1 MIDYITDKI
10 NRLLKLKEQ
19 YKKLNEVKERYSQ
32 KEFNDFEDKNTIQ
45 NIEEE
50 VNRLYN
56 EMQIIYDEVINSIQ
70 NNSSDFIREKDDFN
84 NKLPNFVNKA
94 CIQNENI
101 KRPFLVAILYLDP
114 EMIYQEIIDNY
125 PLDDDLKDLV
135 RGYIYSQKQRINNN
149 LLLSDRSLVDL
160 LESVSGNNVLYQEK
174 PNEVLEHKCNKLSY
188 DVFRT
193 SIYTMLRQR
202 SVEDIVKCFASVSM
216 FSSNDITMIKNE
228 LFRIKQRLSIDS
240 QSLVLSSDF
249 ETYDLRPGVKLQSLT
264 GKKIKRF
271 DNDKGRQFVRTMDDM
286 ILEDYPVEDVEDLIF
301 ENFSSNTVS
310 KDVKE
315 QMIRA
320 VIENLELCRELFY
333 SYYKDGNFDVTTYLH
348 MTNGTTIETHNIMEE
363 RNLPHILG
371 IPKSHGSD
379 MSGNIKA
386 NLPNETFNVLHL
398 NPNQRCSAQII
409 LDKIIENKDSII
421 EDLGCFKGADG
432 NLYEMLPWEKIIL
445 KTNAFIRGDFFKT
458 TSLIAKKNPNS
469 YLISPQEKINAI
481 SISSTRFG
489 ESAINQNDVEIN
501 IDKINRNR
509 DLIIK
514 GLEVEIEK
522 VKTRSGKIDDA
533 ITRIN
538 AVITNESFIGERLH
552 KYNGD
557 TIHTMNKPIY
567 LLKNETSSG
576 DGVGNVIATVENRSH
591 PGGGGLKYFSS
602 GENSSGGGSGL
613 SGAIATTEN
622 ELGRRDFSLNEIIML
637 INNIGGSLG
646 REPFIINDI
655 LLNILNDAIENEKD
669 RIYNDEY
676 GKDFNKN
683 KDNDDGFSKTL

>member
-1 MIDYITDKI
+1 MIDYITDKM
-10 NRLLKLKEQ
+10 NRLIKLKEQ
-19 YKKLNEVKERYSQ
+19 YQKLNELRERYSQ

-84 NKLPNFVNKA
+84 NKLPSFVNKA

-202 SVEDIVKCFASVSM
+202 SVEDIVKCFASVSI
-216 FSSNDITMIKNE
+216 FSPNDITMIKNE

-371 IPKSHGSD
+371 IPKSHASD
-379 MSGNIKA
+379 MSGNIKT

-567 LLKNETSSG
+567 LLKNDTSSG

-602 GENSSGGGSGL
+602 GGNSSGGGSGL